1 MELVRGAETET
12 EKRAGTRDKQEGTMH
27 SAAKRRT
34 CMSSWLMSICLAM
47 LVVTRD
53 LKVTKAVLLSL

>member
-1 MELVRGAETET
+1 MELVSGAETET
-12 EKRAGTRDKQEGTMH
+12 ETEKREEGTMQL
-27 SAAKRRT
+27 AAKRRT